1 MTFALITAGK
11 PGGPPQGPM
20 PMGGPMPGGPMPL
33 MGPPGGPMGM
43 MPGKWSHIHCIYKK
57 KIGNLGNKSLVSHG
71 KSACMVLYAEM
82 HLRKYDQF
90 NNLISNT

>member
-1 MTFALITAGK
+1 MIYALITAGK

-43 MPGKWSHIHCIYKK
+43 MPGTVNDLVYYVHCIYRIKK
-57 KIGNLGNKSLVSHG
+57 
-71 KSACMVLYAEM
+71 
-82 HLRKYDQF
+82 
-90 NNLISNT
+90 

>member
-1 MTFALITAGK
+1 MFSDFEHLRFNFFFFLHDYHLLIKHDYALITAGK

-43 MPGKWSHIHCIYKK
+43 MPGK
-57 KIGNLGNKSLVSHG
+57 
-71 KSACMVLYAEM
+71 
-82 HLRKYDQF
+82 
-90 NNLISNT
+90 

>member
-1 MTFALITAGK
+1 MIYAFITAGK

-43 MPGKWSHIHCIYKK
+43 MPGK
-57 KIGNLGNKSLVSHG
+57 
-71 KSACMVLYAEM
+71 
-82 HLRKYDQF
+82 
-90 NNLISNT
+90 

>member
-1 MTFALITAGK
+1 MIYAFITAGK

-43 MPGKWSHIHCIYKK
+43 MPGKWSRVLCTLYLPYK
-57 KIGNLGNKSLVSHG
+57 KIGSSIN
-71 KSACMVLYAEM
+71 
-82 HLRKYDQF
+82 
-90 NNLISNT
+90 

>member
-1 MTFALITAGK
+1 MICSAGK

-43 MPGKWSHIHCIYKK
+43 MPGNLYFIASCGLVLVNIILSCKK
-57 KIGNLGNKSLVSHG
+57 VDSDW
-71 KSACMVLYAEM
+71 
-82 HLRKYDQF
+82 LRD
-90 NNLISNT
+90 I